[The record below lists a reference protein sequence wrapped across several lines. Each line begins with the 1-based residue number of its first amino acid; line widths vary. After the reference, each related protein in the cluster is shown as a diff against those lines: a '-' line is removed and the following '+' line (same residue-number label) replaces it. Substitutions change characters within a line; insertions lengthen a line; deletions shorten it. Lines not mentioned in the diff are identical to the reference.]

1 MQGNSNLFNAT
12 QGSNFDNK
20 FDANLRPKS
29 NIGIFGGLNLQPQKT
44 GINSLDKIAENAG
57 MVGAHSNFPMTK
69 WQSFKN
75 GANRVWEGTKNY
87 TKNQMDENKGGFGA
101 ANYISSAL
109 NAAGTISNMVLGHKQ
124 MKLAQEQMKA
134 DQAQRELENKRYD
147 AQMKRIEDAT
157 NDASS
162 TATNL
167 KSAQSNMSENA
178 EAQNETKDLPMDRE

>member
-1 MQGNSNLFNAT
+1 MQGNSNLFNAK
-12 QGSNFDNK
+12 QGSDFSNRFDSNGK
-20 FDANLRPKS
+20 PKS
-29 NIGIFGGLNLQPQKT
+29 SIGSFGGLNLQPQKT

-75 GANRVWEGTKNY
+75 RTKQAWQGAKDFSTK
-87 TKNQMDENKGGFGA
+87 QMDENKGGFGA

-134 DQAQRELENKRYD
+134 DQAQRKLENKRYD